1 MNKNLEKRKALQI
14 IGKNIKRLRV
24 SRNMTQEQLAE
35 RLERSINFVSLIELG
50 KSGMSVV
57 TILEICNILEVD
69 VNCLFKGLVEYNI
82 KDKDQRLINN
92 ILTLSSDDKDIIEK
106 LIEHLINKL

>member
-1 MNKNLEKRKALQI
+1 MQI
-14 IGKNIKRLRV
+14 IGKNIKTLRM